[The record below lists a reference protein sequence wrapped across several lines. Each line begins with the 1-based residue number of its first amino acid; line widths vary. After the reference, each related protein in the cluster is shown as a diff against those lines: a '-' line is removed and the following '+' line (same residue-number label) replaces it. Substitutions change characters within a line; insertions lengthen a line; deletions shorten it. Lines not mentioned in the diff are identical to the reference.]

1 MMRDDLRVGDS
12 FVIEVEGRVTQY
24 SKMQGKD
31 DTAKA
36 LLELKYEVQPG
47 DQLVLAETGIV
58 EWLEEEV

>member
-31 DTAKA
+31 YTAKA